1 MNTEEV
7 GGPINAIGCGD
18 GASHTSTID
27 GEKVAAQTDESAT
40 PDLNTEEVGGLINA
54 IGCGDMRRIPV
65 RSMEKKVAALTDESA
80 TPD

>member
-54 IGCGDMRRIPV
+54 IGCGDDASHTSTIDG
-65 RSMEKKVAALTDESA
+65 EKVAALTDESA

>member
-65 RSMEKKVAALTDESA
+65 RSMEKKSRL
-80 TPD
+80 